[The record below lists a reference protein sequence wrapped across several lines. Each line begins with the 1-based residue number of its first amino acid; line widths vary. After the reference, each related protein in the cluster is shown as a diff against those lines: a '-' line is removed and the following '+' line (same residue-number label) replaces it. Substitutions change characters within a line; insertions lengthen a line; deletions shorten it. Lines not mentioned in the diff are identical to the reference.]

1 MPDQSTA
8 VVAVQAGPVAPP
20 APELPEVS
28 PQTARRRQTVL
39 QPLAPAA
46 MVSAA
51 PAIGVG
57 PTSNRGGRLLL
68 AALAALTVIA
78 ALRRQYPTIRLGA
91 APTAMLAAFRPAP
104 AGLAAPHG
112 GAHAHG
118 KSTIP

>member
-1 MPDQSTA
+1 
-8 VVAVQAGPVAPP
+8 
-20 APELPEVS
+20 
-28 PQTARRRQTVL
+28 
-39 QPLAPAA
+39 

-68 AALAALTVIA
+68 AALAAL
-78 ALRRQYPTIRLGA
+78 RRQYPTIRVGA